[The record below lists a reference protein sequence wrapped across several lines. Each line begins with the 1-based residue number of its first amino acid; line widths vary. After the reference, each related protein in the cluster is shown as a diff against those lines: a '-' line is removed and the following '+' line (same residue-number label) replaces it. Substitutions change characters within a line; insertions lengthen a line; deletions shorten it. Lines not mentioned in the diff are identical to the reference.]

1 LEVSFLESRWRL
13 RNDAVTRLQSLFRG
27 RRGRQKSEA
36 AAVMKQV
43 READE
48 IAVRLEAGVE
58 KKRERG
64 EEVRS
69 MKDSHP
75 NPNPKP

>member
-1 LEVSFLESRWRL
+1 
-13 RNDAVTRLQSLFRG
+13 LFRG

-48 IAVRLEAGVE
+48 IAVRLEAGVIILIILIILIAG
-58 KKRERG
+58 ERG
-64 EEVRS
+64 G
-69 MKDSHP
+69 
-75 NPNPKP
+75 